1 MTIRPHTHLTTIN
14 STRVQ
19 KLPKRRA
26 IQCIAQFGGRRQ
38 PRVAKVARLREIVQ
52 IIALFG
58 ERGAE
63 QLGLDR
69 LEKVRLLRETGV
81 VVEWS

>member
-1 MTIRPHTHLTTIN
+1 M
-14 STRVQ
+14 Q

-26 IQCIAQFGGRRQ
+26 IQRVAQFGGRRQ
-38 PRVAKVARLREIVQ
+38 PRVTEVARLREIVQ

-69 LEKVRLLRETGV
+69 LEKVRLLRRETGAI
-81 VVEWS
+81 VEWS